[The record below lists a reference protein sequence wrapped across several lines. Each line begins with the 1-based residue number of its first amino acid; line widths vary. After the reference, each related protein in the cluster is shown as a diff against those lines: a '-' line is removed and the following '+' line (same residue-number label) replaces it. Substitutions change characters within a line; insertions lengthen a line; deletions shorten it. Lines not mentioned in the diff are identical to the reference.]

1 MDAGYSLGMVSIVG
15 IVNCT
20 PDSFSDGDGTI
31 STSDILSRASRLID
45 EGSDILDIGGDST
58 RPGSTCV
65 GADTEWARIAPVLE
79 SLAPRVPCSIDTH
92 NHETA
97 RRALDSGAKYINDI
111 SGSPSLEMVD
121 LIRRYEASYI
131 AMFNPHGGPH
141 LFGPGVSSTDAIENI
156 ARWMNSIQEKL
167 SAAEIP
173 SSKLILDP
181 GMGAFVSR
189 DPSVSWTIIDRIHE
203 FRGPQGGLLVGC
215 SRKGFLAK
223 SGEKHPADRDETS
236 AVCGALMANKL
247 GATTKLFLRVHNPG
261 LQQKMLREWRGSPS
275 FEELSNGRS

>member
-1 MDAGYSLGMVSIVG
+1 MVSIVG

-31 STSDILSRASRLID
+31 STSHILSRASRLID
-45 EGSDILDIGGDST
+45 EGVDILDIGGDST

-111 SGSPSLEMVD
+111 SGNPSLEMVD
-121 LIRRYEASYI
+121 LIRRYKTSYI

-141 LFGPGVSSTDAIENI
+141 LFGPGLSSSDAIENI
-156 ARWMNSIQEKL
+156 ARWMRSLQEKW
-167 SAAEIP
+167 SAAGLL
-173 SSKLILDP
+173 SSQLILDP

-203 FRGPQGGLLVGC
+203 FRGPQGGILIGC
-215 SRKGFLAK
+215 SRKGFLART
-223 SGEKHPADRDETS
+223 GEKHPADRDEAS
-236 AVCGALMANKL
+236 AVCGAIMAKKL
-247 GATTKLFLRVHNPG
+247 ETATKLFLRVHNPA

-275 FEELSNGRS
+275 FEEISGARN